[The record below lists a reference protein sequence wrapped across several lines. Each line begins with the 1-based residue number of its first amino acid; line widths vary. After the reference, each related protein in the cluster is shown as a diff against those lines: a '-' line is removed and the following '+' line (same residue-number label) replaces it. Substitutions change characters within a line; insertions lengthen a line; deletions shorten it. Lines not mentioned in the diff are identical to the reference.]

1 MVMQTTPNSNARV
14 RPIRTPILLNLRFSL
29 KNITSLLLSIQNP
42 SDTLVLLEGHL
53 RLDGR
58 RVERRLVD
66 DLFVDGARGV
76 YYGRLDHLALDDRL
90 HIFIYVVV
98 SVLTSDGGAF
108 GMCALYR

>member
-1 MVMQTTPNSNARV
+1 M
-14 RPIRTPILLNLRFSL
+14 
-29 KNITSLLLSIQNP
+29 
-42 SDTLVLLEGHL
+42 
-53 RLDGR
+53 
-58 RVERRLVD
+58 ERRLVD